1 MTLTTP
7 WRFTIWQY
15 SHLRFTDARTFIPAF
30 SQIFNNI
37 ILILTHTLCFSREAK

>member
-15 SHLRFTDARTFIPAF
+15 SHLRFTDARTFIPAL
-30 SQIFNNI
+30 SQIFNDI
-37 ILILTHTLCFSREAK
+37 ILNFKKHPLLQPRRK